1 MMVLVMSTGVMASSR
16 REFVDGTLHAVK
28 VARAVWSGGKCGNK
42 KHALVVMTQGHAR
55 LIRISAHA
63 YRHYSL

>member
-28 VARAVWSGGKCGNK
+28 VARAVWSGGKRENK
-42 KHALVVMTQGHAR
+42 KHAFAKTQRRHAR
-55 LIRISAHA
+55 LTS
-63 YRHYSL
+63 

>member
-28 VARAVWSGGKCGNK
+28 VARAVWSGGK
-42 KHALVVMTQGHAR
+42 
-55 LIRISAHA
+55 
-63 YRHYSL
+63 